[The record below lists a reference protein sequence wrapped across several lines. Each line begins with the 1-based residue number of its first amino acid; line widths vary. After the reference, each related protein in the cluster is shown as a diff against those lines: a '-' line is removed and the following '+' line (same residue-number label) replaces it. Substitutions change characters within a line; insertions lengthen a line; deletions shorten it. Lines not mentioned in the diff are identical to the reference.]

1 MNGHVPIPRP
11 AADQPT
17 AVSVASSFV
26 EALPARDFEALE
38 CLFGAQVRF
47 RAIVPR
53 GVREA
58 ATAQDAVGWL
68 RTWFGNADS
77 IELLGSE
84 ATAVADRTYLR
95 YRLRIHEAGTTM
107 IIEQHGFADVE
118 NGQIVDLSLL
128 CSGFRPLYDATG
140 RVHDYDAGDLG
151 CGDGL
156 PREFR
161 KQIGSIPVG
170 DVLRVIA
177 RDPAARADL
186 PALVRLMGHRI
197 QAVSGTPDGGLLIE
211 VERVK

>member
-1 MNGHVPIPRP
+1 MDTHVTIPSP
-11 AADQPT
+11 EADQPT
-17 AVSVASSFV
+17 AVSVATFFV
-26 EALPARDFEALE
+26 EALSARDFEALE
-38 CLFGAQVRF
+38 RLFGAQVRF

-68 RTWFGNADS
+68 RTWFGDADS
-77 IELLGSE
+77 IELLGSD

-95 YRLRIHEAGTTM
+95 YRLRIHEAGQTT

-118 NGQIVDLSLL
+118 DGQIADLSLL
-128 CSGFRPLYDATG
+128 CSGFRPVDDAAG
-140 RVHDYDAGDLG
+140 DVHDYDAGDLG

-161 KQIGSIPVG
+161 RQIGSIPVG

-186 PALVRLMGHRI
+186 PALARLMGHRI
-197 QAVSGTPDGGLLIE
+197 RTISGAPDGGLLIE